1 MTANP
6 LFERQHF
13 ERLKEA
19 QQQLSAV
26 VPLLDK
32 METCGAECQQLRTA
46 VVEMQDQL
54 QSIEKFF
61 MTPTPT

>member
-1 MTANP
+1 MADHQ
-6 LFERQHF
+6 LFERKHF
-13 ERLKEA
+13 EQLKEA

-32 METCGAECQQLRTA
+32 MESCGAECQQLRTA